1 MGVLPLHSRG
11 CCARHASN
19 RGSVQQRMSTF
30 KGEERR
36 IHTSLVLI
44 KQKTCTQVSGFI
56 ACLMGSSHARR
67 TMISSMKSSISPDS
81 MLISSMISTS
91 VFVIR
96 SFGSFP
102 QHFPKSHSSVWGEQ
116 RGREASE

>member
-44 KQKTCTQVSGFI
+44 KQKTCIREHGVQFITCSTYHDQLYKTQH
-56 ACLMGSSHARR
+56 LPH
-67 TMISSMKSSISPDS
+67 
-81 MLISSMISTS
+81 MLD
-91 VFVIR
+91 V
-96 SFGSFP
+96 P
-102 QHFPKSHSSVWGEQ
+102 
-116 RGREASE
+116 

>member
-19 RGSVQQRMSTF
+19 RGLVQQRMSTF

-36 IHTSLVLI
+36 NSHLI
-44 KQKTCTQVSGFI
+44 STINKKHVYENTVCST
-56 ACLMGSSHARR
+56 SHARR

-81 MLISSMISTS
+81 MLISSMIST
-91 VFVIR
+91 
-96 SFGSFP
+96 
-102 QHFPKSHSSVWGEQ
+102 
-116 RGREASE
+116 